1 MNSDSK
7 QKTAKKVKISSFAQK
22 VYDKLIEVPKGFVT
36 TYKDLAYAIG
46 CRAYRAVGTAMN
58 KNPYAPQVPC
68 HRVIASSGKIGG
80 FAYGE
85 HAKEELLRK
94 EGIKV
99 KDGKII
105 DFKKK
110 RWVFKN
116 K

>member
-68 HRVIASSGKIGG
+68 HRVIGSNGKLTGYAGG
-80 FAYGE
+80 LENKAWLL
-85 HAKEELLRK
+85 HHEEK
-94 EGIKV
+94 TAGIKT
-99 KDGKII
+99 GKLQSVI
-105 DFKKK
+105 KA
-110 RWVFKN
+110 
-116 K
+116 